1 MKKAILLTG
10 TLLLLLQIS
19 YGQYTTADIKQYIA
33 TYSDVAVKKMQEF
46 GIPASI
52 TLAQGILESG
62 AGTSDLA
69 RIANNHFGIKCHSDW
84 TGNKYYK
91 DDDNKHDCFR
101 SYSNAAQSFDDH
113 SKFLQQSRY
122 SSLFLLKPTDYKGW
136 AKGLKSCGYATN
148 PQYAERLIKII
159 EDYQLYLYDIGEVP
173 GDKNQYAKRENN
185 VKSSQ
190 NTDVSSVNKANTP
203 NHTMYLPPKNWHK
216 RNTPRSSGQLSMDEW
231 KAGGNPFKGF
241 APVEYP
247 YTNRTVCRNNG
258 VYFTVAKMGDTFYS
272 IAVDVQLGVG
282 ELKMYNDI
290 PYRKY
295 EPYPGEIVYLEAK
308 KKKAEISTHVVRGHE
323 TVRDI
328 AQMYG
333 IKTSALYRLNQMDKN
348 TEIHAGQKLRLR

>member
-1 MKKAILLTG
+1 MKKVVGVIGTILLV
-10 TLLLLLQIS
+10 LQIS
-19 YGQYTTADIKQYIA
+19 YGQYTTADIKRYID

-52 TLAQGILESG
+52 TIAQGILESG

-84 TGNKYYK
+84 SGRKFYK
-91 DDDNKHDCFR
+91 DDDNKNDCFR
-101 SYSNAAQSFDDH
+101 SYTNAAQSFDDH

-122 SSLFLLKPTDYKGW
+122 QSLFSLEPTDYKGW
-136 AKGLKSCGYATN
+136 ARGLKSCGYATN

-159 EDYQLYLYDIGEVP
+159 EDYQLYQYDTGEVP
-173 GDKNQYAKRENN
+173 NDKKQSNRNERNSRLAQHTNA
-185 VKSSQ
+185 
-190 NTDVSSVNKANTP
+190 SSVNKTNAKNQAS
-203 NHTMYLPPKNWHK
+203 YLPPKNWHK
-216 RNTPRSSGQLSMDEW
+216 RNTPRSSGKLSLDEW
-231 KAGGNPFKGF
+231 KAGGNPFVGY
-241 APVEYP
+241 AQVEYP
-247 YTNRTVCRNNG
+247 YTTRPVYRNNG
-258 VYFTVAKMGDTFYS
+258 VYFVVAQMGDTYYS

-282 ELKMYNDI
+282 ELKMHNDV

-308 KKKAEISTHVVRGHE
+308 KNKAEISMHVVRGYE
-323 TVRDI
+323 NMRDI

-333 IKTSALYRLNQMDKN
+333 IKISALYRLNKMDKS